1 MLEAATTKVDALGAL
16 AAVQQGRLN
25 KGAGYNGNYCCFT
38 GKLQIYVGIPGA
50 TKL

>member
-25 KGAGYNGNYCCFT
+25 KGGR
-38 GKLQIYVGIPGA
+38 I
-50 TKL
+50 